1 MHDAIG
7 TAGMLRGWISIWTT
21 QMMWMLAALAVS
33 IGTTVVVETLI
44 AARARREERKL
55 LLMAAAVAGCQD
67 PPLG

>member
-21 QMMWMLAALAVS
+21 QMVWLLAALAVS

-44 AARARREERKL
+44 VARARREQQKL
-55 LLMAAAVAGCQD
+55 PLVPAAIAGCQD